1 MKTGKY
7 EIEKYLSLKSYENRR
22 ALSKLRIRSHNL
34 LVETGKWYNIEIN
47 QRICKQCDQYK
58 IEDEFHLIFECP
70 KYSEL
75 RINAFSTIEKNEDI
89 NLAHD
94 SNVEDLQYLFSQASL
109 YLQHSSNLRL
119 SLGKTIILISRLSV
133 LYRLFIVYKSQIWV

>member
-1 MKTGKY
+1 MLFT
-7 EIEKYLSLKSYENRR
+7 R
-22 ALSKLRIRSHNL
+22 
-34 LVETGKWYNIEIN
+34 YNIEIN

-75 RINAFSTIEKNEDI
+75 RINAFSTKNEDI

-94 SNVEDLQYLFSQASL
+94 SNVENLQYFFSQASL
-109 YLQHSSNLRL
+109 YS
-119 SLGKTIILISRLSV
+119 
-133 LYRLFIVYKSQIWV
+133 FIENICIYICIYVIYVVW

>member
-94 SNVEDLQYLFSQASL
+94 SNVQVKPLYIQST

-119 SLGKTIILISRLSV
+119 SLGKTIILISRLSL
-133 LYRLFIVYKSQIWV
+133 LYRLFIVYKSQIWI

>member
-1 MKTGKY
+1 MSSFCKTRPY
-7 EIEKYLSLKSYENRR
+7 FY
-22 ALSKLRIRSHNL
+22 
-34 LVETGKWYNIEIN
+34 

-94 SNVEDLQYLFSQASL
+94 SNVEKTSVFL
-109 YLQHSSNLRL
+109 HSS
-119 SLGKTIILISRLSV
+119 
-133 LYRLFIVYKSQIWV
+133 LFIFNQHICSIHQTCV